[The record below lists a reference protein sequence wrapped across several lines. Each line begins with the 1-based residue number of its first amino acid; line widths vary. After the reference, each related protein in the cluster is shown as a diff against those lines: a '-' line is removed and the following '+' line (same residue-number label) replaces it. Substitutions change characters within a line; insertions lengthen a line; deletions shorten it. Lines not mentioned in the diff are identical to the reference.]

1 VPRTAKIA
9 LVVTG
14 FTLLCVLGV
23 VVAAVVLGPSLPAA
37 IGCPDAA
44 QPTVAGV
51 VSSPQRV
58 KELFPELGDIVAA
71 HWQVREAVPRTCPQ
85 AAPMRYIT
93 TGIIVIQAKA
103 LESYLWQP
111 AEPPDVPPALAPW
124 APRSPQWT
132 SSRAFDA
139 AIGGTF
145 TRDAASGTL
154 FFVHNPA

>member
-1 VPRTAKIA
+1 VRRGSKIA
-9 LVVTG
+9 LVVAG

-37 IGCPDAA
+37 IGCRDAA
-44 QPTVAGV
+44 QPTVGGV

-58 KELFPELGDIVAA
+58 KELFPKLGDIIAA
-71 HWQVREAVPRTCPQ
+71 HWQDREAVPRTCPEV
-85 AAPMRYIT
+85 APMRYIT
-93 TGIIVIQAKA
+93 TGIIVIQAKT

-124 APRSPQWT
+124 APKSPQWT

-154 FFVHNPA
+154 FFVHNPV